1 MQSTIV
7 LASTETPSVIFRIAH
22 QKLVLRTANR
32 MTLIRREFF

>member
-1 MQSTIV
+1 MQSTIG
-7 LASTETPSVIFRIAH
+7 LAEAESPSGILRTAH